1 MQDNRIS
8 IRQNLVARVV
18 QPIIEF
24 IDGQIS
30 RSSGESDRLALV
42 TLRQENDS
50 VLAADLPAFL
60 FLVEALCELV
70 AIGAEADNDIA
81 LDSTHTADPWST
93 SGGGHWA
100 NSDLEVG

>member
-1 MQDNRIS
+1 MGLGEDD
-8 IRQNLVARVV
+8 LL
-18 QPIIEF
+18 
-24 IDGQIS
+24 S
-30 RSSGESDRLALV
+30 RTA
-42 TLRQENDS
+42 LRQEHDS
-50 VLAADLPAFL
+50 IFAADLPSLL